1 VTKAIIAE
9 DEAPQRA
16 ELRSMLAMLWP
27 ELQIVAECEDG
38 LEAMEVLEAHQPE
51 IVFLDIRMPGVSGL
65 EVAKAANGRAQ
76 IVFTTAY
83 DEYALQAFEHGAI
96 DYLLKPIKRER
107 LEVAI
112 ARARERL
119 RQTPPDVST
128 VIAALEQRLTKRS
141 GGDEIQW
148 ITASIGNTTK
158 MIAIGDVLFFQ
169 AQDKYTRVVTAKE
182 EALIRMTLRE
192 LTERLND
199 KLFWQVHR
207 STVVQVSAI
216 ESVLRDEF
224 GKLTLRIKGSKESV
238 PVSSAFN
245 YRFKAM

>member
-1 VTKAIIAE
+1 MAKAIIAE
-9 DEAPQRA
+9 DEEPQRA
-16 ELRSMLAMLWP
+16 ELRSMLATLWP
-27 ELQIVAECEDG
+27 DLQIIECEDG
-38 LEAMEVLEAHQPE
+38 LEAMEALESHRPE
-51 IVFLDIRMPGVSGL
+51 IAFLDIRMPGVSGL
-65 EVAKAANGRAQ
+65 EVAKAASGHAQ

-83 DEYALQAFEHGAI
+83 DEYALQAFEQGAI

-112 ARARERL
+112 ARVRQRL
-119 RQTPPDVST
+119 RQSPPDVSS
-128 VIAALEQRLTKRS
+128 VIAALEQRLSKKSTAH
-141 GGDEIQW
+141 EIQW

-182 EALIRMTLRE
+182 EALIRTTLRE

-199 KLFWQVHR
+199 NLFWQVHR

-216 ESVLRDEF
+216 ESVQRDEM
-224 GKLTLRIKGSKESV
+224 GKLTLRIKGSKEMV

>member
-1 VTKAIIAE
+1 MTTAIVAE

-16 ELRSMLAMLWP
+16 ELISMLAALWP
-27 ELQIVAECEDG
+27 ELRIIECEDG
-38 LEAMEVLEAHQPE
+38 VAALEALETERPE
-51 IVFLDIRMPGVSGL
+51 IAFLDIRMPGVSGL

-76 IVFTTAY
+76 LVFTTAY

-112 ARARERL
+112 ARIRERL
-119 RQTPPDVST
+119 RQAPPDVST
-128 VIAALEQRLTKRS
+128 VIAALEERLTKRS
-141 GGDEIQW
+141 GNEAIQW

-169 AQDKYTRVVTAKE
+169 AQDKYTRVVTAKD
-182 EALIRMTLRE
+182 EALIRTTLRE

-199 KLFWQVHR
+199 NLFWQVHR

-216 ESVLRDEF
+216 ESVQRDDM
-224 GKLTLRIKGSKESV
+224 GKLTLRIKGCKETV

>member
-1 VTKAIIAE
+1 MTKAIIAE

-38 LEAMEVLEAHQPE
+38 LEAMEALEVHQPD

-112 ARARERL
+112 ARIRERL
-119 RQTPPDVST
+119 RQSPPDVSM
-128 VIAALEQRLTKRS
+128 VIAALEQRLTKRP

-148 ITASIGNTTK
+148 ITASIGNATK
-158 MIAIGDVLFFQ
+158 MIAISDVLFFQ
-169 AQDKYTRVVTAKE
+169 AQDKYTRVVTAKN
-182 EALIRMTLRE
+182 EALIRTTLRE
-192 LTERLND
+192 LTERLNEN
-199 KLFWQVHR
+199 LFWQVHR

-216 ESVLRDEF
+216 ESVQRDEL
-224 GKLTLRIKGSKESV
+224 GKLALKIKGCKETV

>member
-1 VTKAIIAE
+1 VIKAIIAE

-16 ELRSMLAMLWP
+16 ELVSMLTALWP
-27 ELQIVAECEDG
+27 GLQIVECEDG
-38 LEAMEVLEAHQPE
+38 VTALEALETERPQIA
-51 IVFLDIRMPGVSGL
+51 FLDIRMPGVSGL
-65 EVAKAANGRAQ
+65 EVAKAASGRAQ

-112 ARARERL
+112 ARVRERM
-119 RQTPPDVST
+119 RKTPPDVST

-141 GGDEIQW
+141 ASDEIQW

-169 AQDKYTRVVTAKE
+169 AQDKYTRVVTAKD
-182 EALIRMTLRE
+182 EALIRTTLRE
-192 LTERLND
+192 LTDRLND
-199 KLFWQVHR
+199 NLFWQVHR

-216 ESVLRDEF
+216 ESVQRDEM
-224 GKLTLRIKGSKESV
+224 GKLTLRIKGSKEVV